1 MDVADQTI
9 AGAKAGA
16 NQSLRPPDRSAAP
29 TANPA
34 MAVADARPRPTI
46 SLVVATVNR
55 TRQLVRLLDS
65 LLGQSRTDFEVIVV
79 DQNPEGV
86 LQPLLARYESKLTLT
101 RVACPLG
108 VSRAR
113 NLGISLARG
122 DTICFPDDDCW
133 YPPHAVDD
141 IIAFFEAHPAV
152 DMALGRTIDEH
163 GDESVSRFLAQSEPV
178 SRRNVWLAG
187 NTNALFIRRAAAAVI
202 GGFDEKLGPGSGTPF
217 NSGEDTDFVLLALQ
231 RGVRIYFAHDLLIHH
246 DQVDSAIDE
255 NFLKRVGGYSIGYGR
270 VLRKHG
276 YGLHYLLYRIARML
290 PRMAVAAVTGNTPQV
305 KFRWLWMSGALRGYF
320 APPPA

>member
-1 MDVADQTI
+1 MNVADLTI

-16 NQSLRPPDRSAAP
+16 AKPLALSKPVKVPNGTSQP
-29 TANPA
+29 
-34 MAVADARPRPTI
+34 VI

-65 LLGQSRTDFEVIVV
+65 LLLQSCADFEVIVV

-86 LQPLLARYESKLTLT
+86 LQPIVERYERKLALT
-101 RVACPLG
+101 RVACGLG

-122 DTICFPDDDCW
+122 ELICFPDDDCW
-133 YPPHAVDD
+133 YPSRAVADVN
-141 IIAFFEAHPAV
+141 AFFETHPAV
-152 DMALGRTIDEH
+152 DMVLGRTIDEH
-163 GDESVSRFLAQSEPV
+163 GQESVSRFLAQSEPV

-187 NTNALFIRRAAAAVI
+187 NTNALFVRHAAVDAI

-217 NSGEDTDFVLLALQ
+217 NSGEDTDFVLMALE
-231 RGVRIYFAHDLLIHH
+231 RRVRIYFAHDLLIHH

-255 NFLKRVGGYSIGYGR
+255 RYLKRVGGYSIGSGR

-276 YGLHYLLYRIARML
+276 FTVFYLLYRIARML
-290 PRMAVAAVTGNTPQV
+290 PGMLIAAVTGNTPQV
-305 KFRWLWMSGALRGYF
+305 KFRWVWMSGAVRGYF
-320 APPPA
+320 TPPPA